1 MSIAISIHFGGKFIT
16 DQYGV
21 RYSKPAANTYWV
33 DENFSF
39 EQLQSLIYEASG
51 YNRNRCQLQIQARMV
66 HAGKYVKITLG
77 DNGAL
82 RGLIAQVL
90 RSGESLLEVFARR
103 IREESG
109 AGSSG
114 QNSAAQ
120 HYQEDNEPHTPFI
133 VMPVAEPEQ
142 EIYNNSP
149 QSPAFIPPVSMYDG
163 PSSLPGP
170 EPNPH
175 PRPPPVQEDPNESEF
190 EFINEIPEENL
201 QTGDEL
207 GEEECDINDE
217 GDEEDEEDEEEEYT
231 QPTVR
236 QNRENMPLGGRSET
250 HPFVNF
256 NDTSA
261 FREADISY
269 YGRRVEYR
277 SELAKGQYFVSKK
290 QLTKKIRE
298 YHVDKNK
305 EIYTKRSDTSRLEYR
320 CSTPGCRFKLK
331 ARATNA
337 GDTWM
342 ITEQDTPHT
351 CESEFERSDHAQL
364 TASIIADLIESG
376 IKEDPTMSI
385 RSVAH
390 CVRVRFGSITPK
402 YNKLWRGREL
412 AVARQFGSWEES
424 YNFMKLLLNGIC
436 YTNPGSKYQFLTS
449 PSIDKNTGL
458 VKEGVQQFR
467 AVAWAYGPCITAFDY
482 LRPVISI
489 DAAFLSGRYEGR
501 LLMACAYDADNQ
513 LLPLAFA
520 IVHTENEENW
530 GFFLH
535 WLRINVIGVNR
546 FVCVISDQH
555 KGIKA
560 ALKPE
565 YGWDRDNFVH
575 RYCIQHVADN
585 LVQACG
591 KDKWYGTRFKQGARK
606 KKPRRL
612 KEMFEDFCS
621 VCLIL
626 SNLYH
631 FCFF

>member
-1 MSIAISIHFGGKFIT
+1 MSIGISVHFGGKFIT

-21 RYSKPAANTYWV
+21 RYSKPAVNTYWV
-33 DENFSF
+33 EENFSF
-39 EQLQSLIYEASG
+39 EELQSLIYEVSG
-51 YNRNRCQLQIQARMV
+51 YNRNHWKLEIQARMV
-66 HAGKYVKITLG
+66 QAGKYVRITLG
-77 DNGAL
+77 DEGAL
-82 RGLIAQVL
+82 RGLIRMVV
-90 RSGESLLEVFARR
+90 RSGDPLFEVYACR
-103 IREESG
+103 IHRESG
-109 AGSSG
+109 ARCSS
-114 QNSAAQ
+114 QNSAAGN
-120 HYQEDNEPHTPFI
+120 YQPNYEPHTPFI
-133 VMPVAEPEQ
+133 PMPVPEPEPQ
-142 EIYNNSP
+142 IYSNSP
-149 QSPAFIPPVSMYDG
+149 QSPPFIQPIPVYGG
-163 PSSLPGP
+163 PSYLPGP

-190 EFINEIPEENL
+190 EFMNEVPEENL
-201 QTGDEL
+201 QTGDEWDE
-207 GEEECDINDE
+207 GDWDINDE
-217 GDEEDEEDEEEEYT
+217 RDEEDEEENT

-236 QNRENMPLGGRSET
+236 QNRENTPLSGRSET

-261 FREADISY
+261 FREADVSY
-269 YGRRVEYR
+269 YAPRIEYR
-277 SELAKGQYFVSKK
+277 SELAKGQYFANKK
-290 QLTKKIRE
+290 QLTKKINE

-305 EIYTKRSDTSRLEYR
+305 EIYRKRSDRSRLEIL

-331 ARATNA
+331 AKATYN

-342 ITEQDTPHT
+342 ITEQDKPHT
-351 CESEFERSDHAQL
+351 CTSEYTRTDHAQL
-364 TASIIADLIESG
+364 TASIIADIIEPF
-376 IKEDPTMSI
+376 IKEDPTKSI
-385 RSVAH
+385 RDVAH

-402 YNKLWRGREL
+402 YNKLWRGREI

-424 YNFMKLLLNGIC
+424 YNFMKLLLIGIC
-436 YTNPGSKYQFLTS
+436 DKNPGSVHQFVTS
-449 PSIDKNTGL
+449 PIIDENTGL
-458 VKEGVQQFR
+458 VKQGVQEFK
-467 AVAWAYGPCITAFDY
+467 AVAWAYGPCITAFNY

-501 LLMACAYDADNQ
+501 LLMACGYDAENQ
-513 LLPLAFA
+513 LLPLAFG
-520 IVHTENEENW
+520 IVHKENEDNW

-535 WLRINVIGVNR
+535 WLRINVIGVNT

-565 YGWDRDNFVH
+565 YGWDSDNFVH

-591 KDKWYGTRFKQGARK
+591 KDPWYGTRFKQGAKK

-612 KEMFEDFCS
+612 KEMFEDFAM

-631 FCFF
+631 FCFL